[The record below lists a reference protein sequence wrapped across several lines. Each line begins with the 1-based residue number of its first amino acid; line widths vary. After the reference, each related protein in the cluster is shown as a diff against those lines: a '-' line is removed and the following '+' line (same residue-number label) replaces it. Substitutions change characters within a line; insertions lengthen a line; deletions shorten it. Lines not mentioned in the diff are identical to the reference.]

1 MNISKRQNGDLNA
14 IITIEVKPA
23 DYQPKVEETIK
34 SYRKTASIP
43 GFRPGHVPA
52 GLIKKKYGKE
62 VLVEELNRLLGNELM
77 NYLRENKIDVLGT
90 PLPVNAPDW
99 LLIEEGKDYSFD
111 YEIGIAPTVSVK
123 LSETKIPYYLVKI
136 DDKMVEDD
144 LSDMRRRYGKFSN
157 PEAAEENSVLYGEF
171 TELQESGE
179 VKEGG
184 NVTTTTLSV
193 EMIKDE
199 EERQKFIGAKKEDVV
214 RFNPIKALKNQA
226 EISAMLRIDRKSPAM
241 ESDYNFSVKTVNRIE
256 KAELNAELFDKVFGE
271 GAVSTED
278 EFRAKIKEGIA
289 SYFEKE
295 SDKKLQK
302 DLRSTILSE
311 NDISLPDDFLKRM
324 LKSRQEKPVEDHEFE
339 HEYFH
344 LAEDLKW
351 NLIQEKIAADQSI
364 SVLKEEIMNTAR
376 MMISQQ
382 FIQYGVAP
390 PEDDKLDELVN
401 NYLQK
406 DDNGERLDRTI
417 LTQKV
422 FDYLKKNLKLNM
434 IEMPY
439 DEFVEKV
446 KEKSA
451 HEVEHHH

>member
-184 NVTTTTLSV
+184 NVTTTTLSI

>member
-77 NYLRENKIDVLGT
+77 NYLRENKIEVLGT

>member
-77 NYLRENKIDVLGT
+77 NYLRENKIEVLGT

-144 LSDMRRRYGKFSN
+144 LSDMRCRYGKFSN

>member
-302 DLRSTILSE
+302 DLRSTILIE

>member
-271 GAVSTED
+271 GAISTED